1 MSLEEDLR
9 ATLRAEASSF
19 HGEGP
24 RIDMWHNVSAGV
36 RRDRRR
42 RAVLAG
48 GAAAVALGAVV
59 AVPVILA
66 NRDGRALPGPP
77 ATPGPGSDWVRP
89 SWAAPA
95 FPFEPGW
102 TPPGVGSPVVTVMGA
117 NVLLSYEHDSSVL
130 AAETGPI
137 EPSWEAEG
145 EEDHDGEV
153 GGRPATIRTA
163 STFDGAE
170 PGEEFV
176 GVRWRAAGGDWMQV
190 LSWGHR
196 DEDDVL
202 RFARELEPG
211 SVPAGPADV
220 AFALVPPEHS
230 LQHQSDGSLCVAVPE
245 VVTSERQPT
254 GICAFVTDEAYSA
267 VTEAGPEEVTVGG
280 RAASYYTD
288 AGKIDVDLGGG
299 RTLEI
304 TWDTEAMP
312 LTRDEAIRFA
322 EGVTVR

>member
-9 ATLRAEASSF
+9 ETLRTRASSF

-24 RIDMWHNVSAGV
+24 QLDMWHNVSAGV

-48 GAAAVALGAVV
+48 GTAAVALAAVV

-66 NRDGRALPGPP
+66 NRDGRALPPP
-77 ATPGPGSDWVRP
+77 ADEVGP
-89 SWAAPA
+89 SWPVPSWPAPA

-102 TPPGVGSPVVTVMGA
+102 VPSGAGSPVVTVMGA
-117 NVLLSYEHDSSVL
+117 NVLLTYEHDSSVL
-130 AAETGPI
+130 AAETGPV
-137 EPSWEAEG
+137 EPEWEAEG
-145 EEDHDGEV
+145 EEDHAGEV
-153 GGRPATIRTA
+153 GGRPATVRTA

-176 GVRWRAAGGDWMQV
+176 GVRWRSAGGAWMQV
-190 LSWGHR
+190 LSWGDR
-196 DEDDVL
+196 SEQDVL
-202 RFARELEPG
+202 RFARGLEPG

-220 AFALVPPEHS
+220 TFALVPPGFG
-230 LQHQSDGSLCVAVPE
+230 LQHQSDTALCAAAPE
-245 VVTSERQPT
+245 VVTSGRQPA
-254 GICAFVTDEAYSA
+254 GLCAFVVDEPYAPL
-267 VTEAGPEEVTVGG
+267 VEAGPEAVTVGG
-280 RAASYYTD
+280 RAASYYSD
-288 AGKIDVDLGGG
+288 PGKLDVDLGGG
-299 RTLEI
+299 RTLEVS
-304 TWDTEAMP
+304 WDFP